1 MHLQGRGPNAACPWP
16 GGQKAH
22 FQGAVHG
29 ENRARKTLIE
39 STQPQSA
46 TKPALGG
53 PLHSKTQGCASFTSE
68 NNTAKTSA
76 KTPRVRKL
84 RQELSPNAFAARNVR
99 QGKTVQDGKTRNRK
113 TLGRKR
119 RWRRKIGSGVIVAS
133 ACAHAG
139 ERRTPPELTYAP
151 SMPRVASGFT
161 SVLIRQGLRPAARYS
176 AGGKAAREALPR
188 VHTERQASE
197 RPNSSHVA

>member
-1 MHLQGRGPNAACPWP
+1 MAN
-16 GGQKAH
+16 K
-22 FQGAVHG
+22 
-29 ENRARKTLIE
+29 RARKTLIE
-39 STQPQSA
+39 STQSQSA
-46 TKPALGG
+46 TRLALGG
-53 PLHSKTQGCASFTSE
+53 PLHSKTQGCASFTSG

-84 RQELSPNAFAARNVR
+84 RQELAPNAFAARNVR

-113 TLGRKR
+113 TLERKR
-119 RWRRKIGSGVIVAS
+119 RRLRKIGSGVKVAP

-161 SVLIRQGLRPAARYS
+161 SVLIRQGLRPTARHS
-176 AGGKAAREALPR
+176 AGGKSRPRGAAASAHGTPSIGEAG
-188 VHTERQASE
+188 H
-197 RPNSSHVA
+197 

>member
-1 MHLQGRGPNAACPWP
+1 MA
-16 GGQKAH
+16 KK
-22 FQGAVHG
+22 
-29 ENRARKTLIE
+29 RAQKTLVE

-46 TKPALGG
+46 TKPVLGG
-53 PLHSKTQGCASFTSE
+53 PLHSKTQGCASFSSE

-84 RQELSPNAFAARNVR
+84 RQELAPNAFAARNVR

-113 TLGRKR
+113 TLERKR
-119 RWRRKIGSGVIVAS
+119 RRLRKIGSGIIVAP

-161 SVLIRQGLRPAARYS
+161 SVLIRQGLRPTARHS
-176 AGGKAAREALPR
+176 AGGKSRPRGAA
-188 VHTERQASE
+188 ASAHGTPSIGE
-197 RPNSSHVA
+197 TGH

>member
-1 MHLQGRGPNAACPWP
+1 MA
-16 GGQKAH
+16 KK
-22 FQGAVHG
+22 
-29 ENRARKTLIE
+29 RARKTLIE
-39 STQPQSA
+39 STQSQSA
-46 TKPALGG
+46 TRLALGG

-84 RQELSPNAFAARNVR
+84 RQELAPNAFAARNVR

-113 TLGRKR
+113 TLERKR
-119 RWRRKIGSGVIVAS
+119 RRLRKIGSGVIVAP

-139 ERRTPPELTYAP
+139 ERRTPLELTYAP

-161 SVLIRQGLRPAARYS
+161 SVLIRQGLRPTARHS
-176 AGGKAAREALPR
+176 AGGKSRPRGAA
-188 VHTERQASE
+188 ASAHGTPSIGE
-197 RPNSSHVA
+197 TGHYPGRLAGSKNATKPKRTAKKEQT